1 MASFHLLTRTALA
14 AGVAALAL
22 AGCGRVKAPAGTP
35 GAPEAFDKARL
46 EAAIDSKFGGIGAC
60 VVIADTA
67 SGRQLYRYGSHQVCM
82 RQLPPCST
90 FKIPNSLI
98 GLDAGVVT
106 PTTVLKWDGTP
117 QRVSA
122 WEHDAD
128 MRTAFK
134 QSIVWWYQR
143 VARQIGKPAYEERL
157 KAFDYGDHEPD
168 GPVDRFWLGP
178 SPGAQGLLIST
189 EQQVD
194 FLHRLY
200 GGKLPVKP
208 ASAAFV
214 KSIMVD
220 ETRGSSVMSG
230 KTGTCPTDL
239 RQSRQVGWWV
249 GRLQSP
255 PHDYLFA
262 VSLEGANDESLPGG
276 ELSERVKSAFA
287 AAGLWP
293 YEAAASDAAAPE
305 SSAAVKGRTT
315 GSARTGR

>member
-1 MASFHLLTRTALA
+1 MSSSHVLGRITLA
-14 AGVAALAL
+14 AGVVGLAL
-22 AGCGRVKAPAGTP
+22 AGCGRTNTPAGAAGGSAT
-35 GAPEAFDKARL
+35 FDRARL
-46 EAAIDSKFGGIGAC
+46 EAAIDNKFGGVGTC
-60 VVIADTA
+60 VVIADSA
-67 SGRQLYRYGSHQVCM
+67 SGRQLYRYGNHQVCM

-90 FKIPNSLI
+90 FKIANSLI

-122 WEHDAD
+122 WERDAD
-128 MRTAFK
+128 MRTAFR

-143 VARQIGKPAYEERL
+143 IARQIGKPGYEERL
-157 KAFDYGDHEPD
+157 KAFDYGNRNPD

-178 SPGAQGLLIST
+178 SPGAKGLLIST

-200 GGKLPVKP
+200 RDKLPVKP

-220 ETRGSSVMSG
+220 EKRGASVMSG

-262 VSLEGANDESLPGG
+262 ASIEGANDESLPGA
-276 ELSERVKSAFA
+276 ELRERVKSAFA

-293 YEAAASDAAAPE
+293 YEGAVSDVVAPGEGAS
-305 SSAAVKGRTT
+305 
-315 GSARTGR
+315 

>member
-1 MASFHLLTRTALA
+1 MRSLHSLTRVALA
-14 AGVAALAL
+14 AGVASLAL
-22 AGCGRVKAPAGTP
+22 AGCGKVKTPAAGA
-35 GAPEAFDKARL
+35 GAPGAFDKAKL
-46 EAAIDSKFGGIGAC
+46 EAAIDQKFGGVGTC
-60 VVIADTA
+60 VIVADTA
-67 SGRQLYRYGSHQVCM
+67 SGRRLYRYGNHQVCM

-90 FKIPNSLI
+90 FKIANSLI

-106 PTTVLKWDGTP
+106 PATVFKWDGTP

-128 MRTAFK
+128 MKTAFK

-143 VARQIGKPAYEERL
+143 VARQVGLPAYEERL
-157 KAFDYGDHEPD
+157 KAFDYGSKKPA
-168 GPVDRFWLGP
+168 GPVDGFWLGP
-178 SPGAQGLLIST
+178 SPQGEGLLIST

-194 FLHRLY
+194 FLQRLY
-200 GGKLPVKP
+200 GDKLPVKP

-220 ETRGSSVMSG
+220 ETRGSAVMSG
-230 KTGTCPTDL
+230 KTGTCPSDL
-239 RQSRQVGWWV
+239 QQSRQVGWWV

-255 PHDYLFA
+255 PHDYLYA
-262 VSLEGANDESLPGG
+262 VSIEGSNDESLPGG

-293 YEAAASDAAAPE
+293 YEDAVPSAVPAD
-305 SSAAVKGRTT
+305 SSAPSG
-315 GSARTGR
+315 

>member
-1 MASFHLLTRTALA
+1 MPSLHYLTKLSLT

-22 AGCGRVKAPAGTP
+22 AGCDRAKAPAVVA
-35 GAPEAFDKARL
+35 GAPAAFDKAKL
-46 EAAIDSKFGGIGAC
+46 EAAIDQKFGGVGTC
-60 VVIADTA
+60 VVIADTG
-67 SGRQLYRYGSHQVCM
+67 SGRRLYRYGNHQVCM

-106 PTTVLKWDGTP
+106 PTTVFKWDGKP
-117 QRVSA
+117 QRVKA
-122 WEHDAD
+122 WEQDAD
-128 MRTAFK
+128 MKTAFK

-143 VARQIGKPAYEERL
+143 IARQIGKPGYEERL
-157 KAFDYGDHEPD
+157 KAFDYGNRKPA
-168 GPVDRFWLGP
+168 GPVDGFWLGP
-178 SPGAQGLLIST
+178 SPEGEGLLIST

-194 FLHRLY
+194 FLQRLY
-200 GGKLPVKP
+200 GDKLPVKP
-208 ASAAFV
+208 ASGAFV

-230 KTGTCPTDL
+230 KTGTCPSDL
-239 RQSRQVGWWV
+239 QQSRQVGWWV

-262 VSLEGANDESLPGG
+262 VSLEGSNDESLPGG

-287 AAGLWP
+287 IAGLWP
-293 YEAAASDAAAPE
+293 YEEAGSDAAP
-305 SSAAVKGRTT
+305 SDSAAPPKG
-315 GSARTGR
+315 